1 LLVWIPAAAASQLI
15 KRGAMLT
22 VLGGLMTALAWPAT
36 LLSATDFID
45 SKWAIAVDRSDKAGK
60 LLAMI
65 LLKGGQGNRPVTL
78 MGYSLGARVIFS
90 CLEEL
95 SRKGD
100 PGAIV
105 ERVVLLGAPITLDK
119 GRWEMA
125 RKVVA
130 GRFVNAFSSNDWIL
144 GVVYRATFL
153 TQGLAGLQVVDIPGI
168 ENVDVSELVDGH
180 SAYMTK
186 LGEILQGIEIDSFYA
201 NHSSKL
207 YKSPSFSGHS

>member
-1 LLVWIPAAAASQLI
+1 LSQEQFYY
-15 KRGAMLT
+15 
-22 VLGGLMTALAWPAT
+22 VT
-36 LLSATDFID
+36 LPDPDRKTFAFEF
-45 SKWAIAVDRSDKAGK
+45 DRSDKAGK

-125 RKVVA
+125 RKVPMST
-130 GRFVNAFSSNDWIL
+130 R
-144 GVVYRATFL
+144 
-153 TQGLAGLQVVDIPGI
+153 
-168 ENVDVSELVDGH
+168 
-180 SAYMTK
+180 
-186 LGEILQGIEIDSFYA
+186 
-201 NHSSKL
+201 
-207 YKSPSFSGHS
+207 